1 MSIYV
6 EDINTVYITGGGYV
20 REAFTGLG
28 RDSMGWNEVVWGGKL
43 NRSNTFALENIDD
56 VDIGQIPQCTLVFK
70 YMKIEDFIKIQ
81 SLLKER
87 HLIVD
92 YFDFDLGKRV
102 VHEMAITGNERK
114 KFYSMKNYVNG
125 VCDFTIKLVGT
136 NRDDEMLQKCTITY
150 DSNGGSGTISNN
162 NVGKYYNK
170 DDGKW
175 YVYSEQV
182 KLNSGEGFSKQGY
195 HLKEWNTKADGTGAT
210 YGLSQSITLWQSLVL
225 YAIWE

>member
-56 VDIGQIPQCTLVFK
+56 VDIGQVPQCTLVFK

-114 KFYSMKNYVNG
+114 KFYSLKNYVNG

-136 NRDDEMLQKCTITY
+136 NRDEEMLRKCTITY
-150 DSNGGSGTISNN
+150 NNNGGNGTIAGVETIYSTQIKLSDGKGFSKEGKHLASWNTQANGSGASYLPNQSVTISN
-162 NVGKYYNK
+162 
-170 DDGKW
+170 D
-175 YVYSEQV
+175 
-182 KLNSGEGFSKQGY
+182 
-195 HLKEWNTKADGTGAT
+195 
-210 YGLSQSITLWQSLVL
+210 LSL

>member
-28 RDSMGWNEVVWGGKL
+28 RDSMGWNETVWGGKL

-56 VDIGQIPQCTLVFK
+56 VDIGQVPQCTLVFK
-70 YMKIEDFIKIQ
+70 YMKIEDFIKMQ
-81 SLLKER
+81 KLLKER
-87 HLIVD
+87 HLVVD

-102 VHEMAITGNERK
+102 IHEMAITGNERK
-114 KFYSMKNYVNG
+114 RFYSMSNYVNG

-136 NRDDEMLQKCTITY
+136 NRDEDVLTKYTIEY
-150 DSNGGSGTISNN
+150 DSNGGTGTIADIEYAN
-162 NVGKYYNK
+162 GKLP
-170 DDGKW
+170 G
-175 YVYSEQV
+175 YVYTTQV
-182 KLNSGEGFSKQGY
+182 KLSSGKGFKKEGY
-195 HLKEWNTKADGTGAT
+195 HLASWNTSADGSGDS
-210 YGLSQSITLWQSLVL
+210 YLPNQSTTIYQDLYL